1 MGYLATIWLAATET
15 EGGHA
20 EEPSGFDL
28 ILPAIDELIWG
39 AVAFALVLFVLNKFA
54 FPKLREAVE
63 AREKQIQS
71 DLEAAENAKNEA
83 EQEKKQYQQQIAD
96 ARGEANRIVEE
107 ARQQAEQVRK
117 DIIAKAEKDAEQI
130 TSRAQESIEAER
142 SRTVQELQ
150 TTIADMSI
158 QLAEKV
164 VGRSIDA
171 AAQREMVDAYIK
183 DVAGMGSGNGAGSS
197 NN

>member
-1 MGYLATIWLAATET
+1 MTYLGKIVLAVA
-15 EGGHA
+15 EGA
-20 EEPSGFDL
+20 EEPSGTDL

-71 DLEAAENAKNEA
+71 DLEAAERARTEA
-83 EQEKKQYQQQIAD
+83 ENEKRQYQQQIAD
-96 ARGEANRIVEE
+96 SRGEANRIVEE

-117 DIIAKAEKDAEQI
+117 DVIAKAQAEAEAI
-130 TSRAQESIEAER
+130 TTRAQESIAAER
-142 SRTVQELQ
+142 ASTMQELQ
-150 TTIADMSI
+150 ATVAAMSI

-171 AAQREMVDAYIK
+171 SAQKEMVDAYIR
-183 DVAGMGSGNGAGSS
+183 DVAGMGNGS

>member
-1 MGYLATIWLAATET
+1 MTYLGKMVLAA
-15 EGGHA
+15 EGA
-20 EEPSGFDL
+20 EEPSGTDL

-63 AREKQIQS
+63 ARENQIKG
-71 DLEAAENAKNEA
+71 DLEAAERARTDAENE
-83 EQEKKQYQQQIAD
+83 KRQYQQQIAD
-96 ARGEANRIVEE
+96 SRGEANRIVEE

-117 DIIAKAEKDAEQI
+117 DVIAKAQTEAEAI
-130 TSRAQESIEAER
+130 TTRAQESIAAER
-142 SRTVQELQ
+142 ASTMQELQ
-150 TTIADMSI
+150 ATVAAMSI

-171 AAQREMVDAYIK
+171 SAQKEMVDAYIR
-183 DVAGMGSGNGAGSS
+183 DVAGMGNGS

>member
-1 MGYLATIWLAATET
+1 MTYLATIFTFAATEG
-15 EGGHA
+15 EHA
-20 EEPSGFDL
+20 EEPTGTDL

-39 AVAFALVLFVLNKFA
+39 AVAFALVLFVLNRFA

-71 DLEAAENAKNEA
+71 DLEAAETAKTEA
-83 EQEKKQYQQQIAD
+83 ENEKRQYQKQIAD

-117 DIIAKAEKDAEQI
+117 DIIAKAEKEGEQI
-130 TSRAQESIEAER
+130 TARAQESIEAER

-150 TTIADMSI
+150 STIADMSI

-171 AAQREMVDAYIK
+171 ASQREMVDAYIK
-183 DVAGMGSGNGAGSS
+183 EVAGMGSGNGAGSS
-197 NN
+197 K

>member
-1 MGYLATIWLAATET
+1 MGYLATIFLFAQE

-20 EEPSGFDL
+20 EEEPTGFDL

-39 AVAFALVLFVLNKFA
+39 AVAFALVFFVLNKYA

-63 AREKQIQS
+63 GREKQIQS
-71 DLEAAENAKNEA
+71 DLEAAETAKNEA

-96 ARGEANRIVEE
+96 SRGEGNRIVEE

-117 DIIAKAEKDAEQI
+117 DLIAKAEKEAEAI
-130 TSRAQESIEAER
+130 TSRARESIEAER
-142 SRTVQELQ
+142 SRTLQELHS
-150 TTIADMSI
+150 TVADMSI

-171 AAQREMVDAYIK
+171 SAQREMVDAYIK
-183 DVAGMGSGNGAGSS
+183 DVAGMGSGNGSAT
-197 NN
+197 N

>member
-1 MGYLATIWLAATET
+1 MAYLATIFWFAATET

-20 EEPSGFDL
+20 EEPSGTDL
-28 ILPAIDELIWG
+28 ILPAAEELIWG
-39 AVAFALVLFVLNKFA
+39 ALAFLAVFLILRKFA
-54 FPKLREAVE
+54 FPLLVAAVE
-63 AREKQIQS
+63 DREKKIQS
-71 DLEAAENAKNEA
+71 DLEAAETAKAEA
-83 EQEKKQYQQQIAD
+83 ENEKRQYQQQIAD
-96 ARGEANRIVEE
+96 ARGEANRLVEE

-117 DIIAKAEKDAEQI
+117 DIIAKAEKEAEQI
-130 TSRAQESIEAER
+130 TARAQESIEAER

-150 TTIADMSI
+150 GTIADMSI

-183 DVAGMGSGNGAGSS
+183 EVAGMGSGS

>member
-1 MGYLATIWLAATET
+1 MGYLATIFWFAAEET
-15 EGGHA
+15 GGHA
-20 EEPSGFDL
+20 EEPSGTDL
-28 ILPAIDELIWG
+28 ILPATEELIWG
-39 AVAFALVLFVLNKFA
+39 AVAFLAVFLILRKFA
-54 FPKLREAVE
+54 FPKLQEGVR
-63 AREKQIQS
+63 AREQQIQS
-71 DLEAAENAKNEA
+71 DLEAAEKAKSDAENE
-83 EQEKKQYQQQIAD
+83 KRQYQQQIAD
-96 ARGEANRIVEE
+96 ARGEANRIVED

-117 DIIAKAEKDAEQI
+117 DIVAKAEKEAEQI
-130 TSRAQESIEAER
+130 TARAQESIEAER

-171 AAQREMVDAYIK
+171 SAQKEMVDAYIR
-183 DVAGMGSGNGAGSS
+183 DVSGMGSGSS

>member
-1 MGYLATIWLAATET
+1 MSYLATIFWFAVAEA
-15 EGGHA
+15 EGTST
-20 EEPSGFDL
+20 EEPSGTDL

-39 AVAFALVLFVLNKFA
+39 AIAFSIVLFVLNKFA

-63 AREKQIQS
+63 GREKQIQS
-71 DLEAAENAKNEA
+71 DLEAAERARTEA
-83 EQEKKQYQQQIAD
+83 EQERRQYQQQIAD

-117 DIIAKAEKDAEQI
+117 DITARAQTEAEQI
-130 TSRAQESIEAER
+130 VTRARESIEAER
-142 SRTVQELQ
+142 TSTIQELQ
-150 TTIADMSI
+150 STIATMSI

-171 AAQREMVDAYIK
+171 TAQRELVDAYIR
-183 DVAGMGSGNGAGSS
+183 DVAGMGNGAGS

>member
-1 MGYLATIWLAATET
+1 MTYLATIFWFAAES
-15 EGGHA
+15 G
-20 EEPSGFDL
+20 EEPSGTDL
-28 ILPAIDELIWG
+28 ILPATDELIWG

-71 DLEAAENAKNEA
+71 DLESAERAKNEA
-83 EQEKKQYQQQIAD
+83 ESEKRQYQQQISE
-96 ARGEANRIVEE
+96 ARSEANRIVEE

-117 DIIAKAEKDAEQI
+117 DIIAKAEKEAEQI
-130 TSRAQESIEAER
+130 TTRAQESIEAER

-150 TTIADMSI
+150 GTIADMSI

-183 DVAGMGSGNGAGSS
+183 EVAGMGPGS

>member
-1 MGYLATIWLAATET
+1 MGYLATIFWFAATET

-20 EEPSGFDL
+20 EEPSGTDL
-28 ILPAIDELIWG
+28 ILPAIEELLWG

-54 FPKLREAVE
+54 FPKLRESVE
-63 AREKQIQS
+63 ARENQIKG
-71 DLEAAENAKNEA
+71 DLEAAERAKSEA
-83 EQEKKQYQQQIAD
+83 ENEKRQYQQQIAD
-96 ARGEANRIVEE
+96 SRGEANRIVEE

-117 DIIAKAEKDAEQI
+117 DLIAKAQAEAEAI
-130 TSRAQESIEAER
+130 TTRAQESIAAER
-142 SRTVQELQ
+142 ASTMQELQ
-150 TTIADMSI
+150 ATVAAMSI

-171 AAQREMVDAYIK
+171 NAQKEMVDAYIK
-183 DVAGMGSGNGAGSS
+183 DVAGMGNGS

>member
-1 MGYLATIWLAATET
+1 MGTLATTILFWAQEHAP
-15 EGGHA
+15 EGGTTTEH
-20 EEPSGFDL
+20 EPSGFDL

-63 AREKQIQS
+63 AREKQIQG
-71 DLEAAENAKNEA
+71 DLEAAERAKNEA

-150 TTIADMSI
+150 TTIADMS
-158 QLAEKV
+158 
-164 VGRSIDA
+164 
-171 AAQREMVDAYIK
+171 
-183 DVAGMGSGNGAGSS
+183 
-197 NN
+197 